1 MPKKVFQNK
10 FNSRYNLKFCRTLK
24 RSWAPILW
32 LFFVCGVYF
41 SCQEKSSKHGDNH
54 HQLKTELSGVYY
66 LIRHAEKDRTNPE
79 NQDPELTQAGLERA
93 KLWQS
98 YFDSIPLKGIYSTG
112 YKRTLQ
118 TVIPTAAAKSLNPI
132 IYEPLA
138 LIDDNFY
145 KKSGAGHWLIV
156 GHSNTIPILSNTL
169 MNIDTLD
176 DIPDTLNSRLYRVDY
191 TVKPAELNLLHIE

>member
-1 MPKKVFQNK
+1 MSKKVFLSK
-10 FNSRYNLKFCRTLK
+10 FKTI
-24 RSWAPILW
+24 RSLACPGDLIPFSSAILVVV
-32 LFFVCGVYF
+32 LFSGLFIG
-41 SCQEKSSKHGDNH
+41 CQEKKSEKMEANEPEIS
-54 HQLKTELSGVYY
+54 ELSGVYY

-98 YFDSIPLKGIYSTG
+98 YFDSIPLTGIYSTG

-138 LIDDNFY
+138 LLDDNFY
-145 KKSGAGHWLIV
+145 KKSSAGHWLIV
-156 GHSNTIPILSNTL
+156 GHSNTIPTLTNTL

-191 TVKPAELNLLHIE
+191 TVKPAQLNLLHIE

>member
-1 MPKKVFQNK
+1 MPKKAFQNK
-10 FNSRYNLKFCRTLK
+10 FNSRYNLEFLRTLK
-24 RSWAPILW
+24 RSWSPILW
-32 LFFVCGVYF
+32 LILVCGVYF
-41 SCQEKSSKHGDNH
+41 SCQEKSSKPGDNH
-54 HQLKTELSGVYY
+54 HQLKPELSGVYY

-98 YFDSIPLKGIYSTG
+98 YFDSIPLTGIYSTG

-138 LIDDNFY
+138 LLDDNFY
-145 KKSGAGHWLIV
+145 KKSSGGHWLIV
-156 GHSNTIPILSNTL
+156 GHSNTIPILTNTL

-191 TVKPAELNLLHIE
+191 TVKPAQLNLLRIE